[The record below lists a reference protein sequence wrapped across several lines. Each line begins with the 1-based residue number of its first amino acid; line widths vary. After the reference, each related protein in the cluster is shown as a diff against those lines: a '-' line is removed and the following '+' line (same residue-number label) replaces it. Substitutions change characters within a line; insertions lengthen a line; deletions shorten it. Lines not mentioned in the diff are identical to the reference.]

1 AYILYH
7 MVNECKLRFTLTG
20 HLAPVRDLVFTPNG
34 SLTLVSASRDKTLRI
49 WDLAKKGASPH
60 VLRGPDYWVFR
71 CSISP
76 DSSVI
81 ASVCNLDSVSF
92 LF

>member
-1 AYILYH
+1 HI
-7 MVNECKLRFTLTG
+7 MGEPVTNKKVIS
-20 HLAPVRDLVFTPNG
+20 HLKKQLKPAPVRDLVFTPNG

-76 DSSVI
+76 DCSVI
-81 ASVCNLDSVSF
+81 ASVSVC
-92 LF
+92 LH